1 MDLKEAGSG
10 VDESRHWYFQTKK
23 IPLLRYFGECRR
35 RCGALDVVDIGAGS
49 GFFSGELE
57 RRYKGSIGRL
67 TLVDSAYTSADVT
80 QAGPGRAARATLL
93 PAEIRGSF
101 LVMMDVLEHLDDDRS
116 FLADLRGRLSGEN
129 SFFITV
135 PAFDALWSGHDV
147 YLGHRRR
154 YTLAHLRALLG
165 ATGFEVKQSYYL
177 YASIFPLVYI
187 TRMLKR
193 TVTATSDLAPVHPW
207 INALL
212 TRVLS
217 WEMAISRCNGL
228 FGVTC
233 VAEGS
238 VRGR

>member
-1 MDLKEAGSG
+1 MDLKETGSEI
-10 VDESRHWYFQTKK
+10 DERLHWYFQTKK
-23 IPLLRYFGECRR
+23 VPLLRYFGECSRR
-35 RCGALDVVDIGAGS
+35 HGPLDVVDIGAGS

-57 RRYKGSIGRL
+57 RRYGESIGRL

-80 QAGPGRAARATLL
+80 QAGPGRATRTTLL
-93 PAEIRGSF
+93 PAEICGSF
-101 LVMMDVLEHLDDDRS
+101 LVMMDVLEHLDNDRL

-129 SFFITV
+129 PFFITV

-165 ATGFEVKQSYYL
+165 ANGFEVKRGYYL
-177 YASIFPLVYI
+177 YASIFPLVYMA
-187 TRMLKR
+187 RMLKR
-193 TVTATSDLAPVHPW
+193 TAAATSDLAPVHPW
-207 INALL
+207 VNALL

-217 WEMAISRCNGL
+217 WEMAISRRNGL

-238 VRGR
+238 VHGR